1 MRTYLPTRGAS
12 KRPTMAEVPAPSS
25 ITVVVV
31 VVELKRLR
39 CVERGFEA
47 EEIQVAKRG
56 VIRHVTLLK

>member
-1 MRTYLPTRGAS
+1 
-12 KRPTMAEVPAPSS
+12 MAEVPAPSS

-31 VVELKRLR
+31 FGEKDDEGLLFWLKRLR

-56 VIRHVTLLK
+56 VIRHVTC